1 MKTFVISA
9 SFLLLMSYG
18 MLWAQDFSGTYTTHQ
33 DGEII
38 TLSLAQDAEGK
49 VTGTMSSKGIAYTMI
64 GQPQGDRMIGSMN
77 AVGESLKFSAQFTN
91 NGLLLTILGAEEDR
105 SERNKSYEA
114 LVFNRLEPRA
124 TASQN
129 KTSTSGKTKSQAA
142 GVKDKVIINDVEL
155 SEKQIAELEQI
166 YKVKPL
172 PGDYWYDARSGFY
185 GVAGFQAYGFML
197 AGHAFGKLEKNASNG
212 NTGVFINGREL
223 PQPEWLIWCQLLG
236 YIIQPGRYWLDGNGN
251 AGYEGN
257 PIPTEN
263 LYMAAQRNSYRGSG
277 TGGDNIWSSRFGAG
291 NYDSGNQRGYVS
303 VPGYGPI
310 GYGF

>member
-172 PGDYWYDARSGFY
+172 PGDYWYDARSGLY